1 MQDQRGAGQWAR
13 RPVGGRCRTGKG
25 LGVQTQPN
33 RFRAKNCQ
41 TTRTEAFGARMSGS
55 IIHDFQVEKKRRRK
69 SVSAH
74 GGLGLG
80 SGFSAIRLKHPIRYI
95 QWISAFC
102 LQTLSILAHKGVRL
116 CAVQFGNYEGVQFPL
131 IKTVI
136 AAGASLMG
144 REQRRRM

>member
-1 MQDQRGAGQWAR
+1 MGGCRAGIGRGF
-13 RPVGGRCRTGKG
+13 
-25 LGVQTQPN
+25 N
-33 RFRAKNCQ
+33 
-41 TTRTEAFGARMSGS
+41 
-55 IIHDFQVEKKRRRK
+55 
-69 SVSAH
+69 
-74 GGLGLG
+74 
-80 SGFSAIRLKHPIRYI
+80 AIRLKHPIRYI
-95 QWISAFC
+95 QWISPFC